1 MIIKKT
7 ENILK
12 ERRKIM
18 KNLKKCTLIT
28 LITTLCIC
36 LLPVQNRVYAIN
48 STYQFNDYNTTIL
61 TASDLDDFIRI
72 DFIENNI
79 DITLDIDS
87 QFRYVIVNDIPYTY
101 EDVVSATKIQ
111 SDSIF
116 EENINMTILDAL
128 SEFQP
133 INDLNG
139 YLMQNHLSDVIF
151 EPNISNSVIPQGY
164 GDEYYVGTYQ
174 KSNMLV
180 SLASTAVSLLIGFWV
195 TANFGD
201 VSGVVSSFVSDYLID
216 LGVSSVI
223 TSAYY
228 KKYQTVLNSGGTTRE
243 GRQFGLWDK
252 VEARTIWNVDAKGNK
267 ICVYYTFESIRP
279 GY

>member
-1 MIIKKT
+1 
-7 ENILK
+7 
-12 ERRKIM
+12 M
-18 KNLKKCTLIT
+18 KNFKKCTLIM

-36 LLPVQNRVYAIN
+36 LLPVQNKVYAID

-61 TASDLDDFIRI
+61 TASDFDDFIRI

-79 DITLDIDS
+79 GIILDIDS
-87 QFRYVIVNDIPYTY
+87 QFRYVIVNDIPYAY

-116 EENINMTILDAL
+116 EENMNMTILDAL
-128 SEFQP
+128 SGFEP

-139 YLMQNHLSDVIF
+139 YLMHNHLSNVIL
-151 EPNISNSVIPQGY
+151 EPNSSILVTPQGY

-174 KSNMLV
+174 KSNMVV

-195 TANFGD
+195 TAAFGN
-201 VSGVVSSFVSDYLID
+201 VAGVASSFISDYLID
-216 LGVSSVI
+216 VGASSVT

-252 VEARTIWNVDAKGNK
+252 VEARTIWNVDANGNK